1 MNCVVVCVV
10 VVFLAGVSAC
20 WWTND
25 DQQETQAT
33 PVVGTLPPPTPTPE
47 ATATPAPA
55 PTSSPTP
62 APTATPTQVPTSTPT
77 PEATATPAPAPTST
91 PTPEPTA
98 ITAPAPTSSP
108 TPEPTATPTPAPL
121 PTPAPTL
128 TPQSEVAAAIED
140 IKSFAIEAN
149 LDMSDLL
156 TESDWPVS
164 AHLTGW
170 VNYDGDSQ
178 IFMQIDMSQPVD
190 GSFEILIS
198 NSFDVHLRDV
208 EEDQWY
214 FIPENSDTGPL
225 EDILSLVFVAHWYS
239 GLAAYGLEDLKPI
252 QGGYVWKVEDSW
264 GSTMAF
270 YNEEYLL
277 QEFVV
282 MDAEGHE
289 AIRLTL
295 GGHNEQYSVLAPEKG
310 EPLPEDYWGSR

>member
-1 MNCVVVCVV
+1 
-10 VVFLAGVSAC
+10 
-20 WWTND
+20 
-25 DQQETQAT
+25 
-33 PVVGTLPPPTPTPE
+33 
-47 ATATPAPA
+47 
-55 PTSSPTP
+55 
-62 APTATPTQVPTSTPT
+62 
-77 PEATATPAPAPTST
+77 
-91 PTPEPTA
+91 
-98 ITAPAPTSSP
+98 
-108 TPEPTATPTPAPL
+108 
-121 PTPAPTL
+121 
-128 TPQSEVAAAIED
+128 
-140 IKSFAIEAN
+140 
-149 LDMSDLL
+149 MSDLL

-164 AHLTGW
+164 ARLTGW

-190 GSFEILIS
+190 RSFEILIS

-225 EDILSLVFVAHWYS
+225 EDILSLVFVAHAFAGAVS
-239 GLAAYGLEDLKPI
+239 AGLEDLKPI
-252 QGGYVWKVEDSW
+252 QGGYAWNVEDSR

-310 EPLPEDYWGSR
+310 ERLPEDYWGSR

>member
-10 VVFLAGVSAC
+10 VVFLAGASAC

-25 DQQETQAT
+25 DQQETQGT
-33 PVVGTLPPPTPTPE
+33 PVVGTLPSPTPTAE
-47 ATATPAPA
+47 
-55 PTSSPTP
+55 
-62 APTATPTQVPTSTPT
+62 PTAT
-77 PEATATPAPAPTST
+77 
-91 PTPEPTA
+91 
-98 ITAPAPTSSP
+98 TAPAPTSSP
-108 TPEPTATPTPAPL
+108 TPEPTATPTPAPTST
-121 PTPAPTL
+121 PTPEPTASPAPTPTPTL
-128 TPQSEVAAAIED
+128 TPQSEIAAAIEDINSEEAVAFED

-164 AHLTGW
+164 AYLTGW

-190 GSFEILIS
+190 RSFEILIS

-225 EDILSLVFVAHWYS
+225 EDILSLVFVAHAFAD
-239 GLAAYGLEDLKPI
+239 AAVVGLEDLKPI
-252 QGGYVWKVEDSW
+252 QGGYTWKVEDSW
-264 GSTMAF
+264 GSTMAV
-270 YNEEYLL
+270 YDEEYLL

-282 MDAEGHE
+282 MDPEGHVP
-289 AIRLTL
+289 IRLTL
-295 GGHNEQYSVLAPEKG
+295 DGHGEQYSVLTPEKG
-310 EPLPEDYWGSR
+310 ELLPEDYWGFP